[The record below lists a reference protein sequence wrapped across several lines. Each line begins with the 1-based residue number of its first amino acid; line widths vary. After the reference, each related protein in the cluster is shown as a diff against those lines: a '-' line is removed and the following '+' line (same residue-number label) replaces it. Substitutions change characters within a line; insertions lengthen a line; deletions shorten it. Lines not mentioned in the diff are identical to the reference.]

1 MNAPPRTPPIG
12 GAESQLLKDARLIL
26 ALAGLSMKEA
36 RRIRGSLGTEEAIW
50 EAKWQNLVEA
60 GVSKKAARRIINI
73 VTEKEYIREA
83 EELEKRGAEIKT
95 FGFPGYPKRL
105 VEIPSAPCALF
116 CLGLL
121 PDDEKPALAMIGS
134 RRATTEGLRLAR
146 LFGGEMAEVGIQVI
160 SGMAR
165 GIDSAAISGC
175 LRRDGSGVG
184 VLGCGIDRIYPPENR
199 RLFQETLRRGALVS
213 EFPLGTPPHK
223 KNFPRRNRII
233 SGLSHG
239 VLVVAAT
246 EKSGSLITVDHA
258 LAQNRFVMA
267 MPGPVGINEFKG
279 SNTLIRD
286 GALIVL
292 EPEDILAALYIHRPK
307 ARPSSSRRPACP
319 ENPAEKILEACR
331 YEACTI
337 ETLASKTG
345 LPVDEVLVLASR
357 LELDGRLQRVPGARF
372 ILR

>member
-1 MNAPPRTPPIG
+1 M
-12 GAESQLLKDARLIL
+12 ESQLLKDTRLIL
-26 ALAGLSMKEA
+26 ALAGLSMREA
-36 RRIRGSLGTEEAIW
+36 RWIQKSMGAEEAIW
-50 EAKWQNLVEA
+50 EANWHDLIEA
-60 GVSKKAARRIINI
+60 GLSKKAAGRI
-73 VTEKEYIREA
+73 VTIVNEKGYKHETD
-83 EELEKRGAEIKT
+83 ELEKRGAEIRT
-95 FGFPGYPKRL
+95 FGFPGYPRRL
-105 VEIPSAPCALF
+105 TEIPSAPCVLF
-116 CLGLL
+116 CLGSL
-121 PDDEKPALAMIGS
+121 PDEDKPALAMIGS
-134 RRATTEGLRLAR
+134 RRATPEGLRLAR
-146 LFGGEMAEVGIQVI
+146 LFGGEMAEAGIQVV

-175 LRRDGSGVG
+175 IRRDGFGVG

-199 RLFQETLRRGALVS
+199 RLFQETLQKGALVS

-258 LAQNRFVMA
+258 LAQNRTVMA
-267 MPGPVGINEFKG
+267 MPGPVGIDEFKG

-292 EPEDILAALYIHRPK
+292 EPDDILAALYVHRPK
-307 ARPSSSRRPACP
+307 ERPPSSTRPASP
-319 ENPAEKILEACR
+319 EDPAKKILEACR
-331 YEACTI
+331 FESCTI

-345 LPVDEVLVLASR
+345 IPIDEVLGFVSR
-357 LELDGRLQRVPGARF
+357 LELEGKLQRVPGARF